1 MPPSSPP
8 LKKNSTVRISE
19 WLYVVGILTILVCV
33 VSGIALFGVHVPPSG
48 FTSVPYLVEHP
59 YVLHGGI
66 IIGAGTVSGL
76 TLMMISGFVVNQI
89 LFTENVVRLLQS
101 D

>member
-1 MPPSSPP
+1 MPSSLPP
-8 LKKNSTVRISE
+8 LKKDSTVRICE
-19 WLYVVGILTILVCV
+19 WLYGVGILTILVSV
-33 VSGIALFGVHVPPSG
+33 VSGIALFSVDAPPSLL
-48 FTSVPYLVEHP
+48 SAPYLVEHP

-66 IIGAGTVSGL
+66 IIGAGTVSGM
-76 TLMMISGFVVNQI
+76 TLMMISGFVINQI